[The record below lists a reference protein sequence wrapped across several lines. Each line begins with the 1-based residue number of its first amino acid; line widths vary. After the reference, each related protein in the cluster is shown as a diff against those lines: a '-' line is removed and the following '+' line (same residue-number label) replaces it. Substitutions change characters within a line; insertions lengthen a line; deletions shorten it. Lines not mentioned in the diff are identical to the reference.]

1 MNDRRLYSAFGLL
14 LLACS
19 CARGPA
25 DGALRA
31 SGTIEARQVR
41 VSAKTPGDLLEIL
54 VREGDRV
61 KVGEPIA
68 SLDHAALDI
77 QLRQAEAGK
86 ALAQA
91 QLDLL
96 LSGARAE
103 DVRQAE
109 EMVRQ
114 ADTALKT
121 AESDALRMRGLAVQ
135 GSVTAKQAEDAEAR
149 LTMSR
154 AQAAAAA
161 EGLKKVRALVRPE
174 EVRAAR
180 ARLEQSRAAA
190 DLLRKTIADASIAAP
205 AAGIVTQIPV
215 EAGEMVAAGATVAVI
230 TDLDLVHLTIYVT
243 ETELAR
249 VKLGGRASVTID
261 GAPGRPL
268 DGVISYISPEAEFTP
283 KNVQTRQDRVK
294 LVFGVKIEIRN
305 PDGLLKPGLPAD
317 AVLADASR

>member
-1 MNDRRLYSAFGLL
+1 MNIRRVLSAFCLI
-14 LLACS
+14 LLAGS

-41 VSAKTPGDLLEIL
+41 VSAKTPGDLLEIRI
-54 VREGDRV
+54 REGDRV
-61 KVGEPIA
+61 KAGDPIA
-68 SLDHAALDI
+68 SIDHAGLDI
-77 QLRQAEAGK
+77 QLRQAEAGT

-109 EMVRQ
+109 EAVRQ

-149 LTMSR
+149 LIVAR

-161 EGLKKVRALVRPE
+161 EGLKKVRALARPE
-174 EVRAAR
+174 EIRAAR

-205 AAGIVTQIPV
+205 AAGVVTQIPV

-230 TDLDLVHLTIYVT
+230 TDLDLVHLTLFVT

-268 DGVISYISPEAEFTP
+268 DGVIIYISPEAEFTP

-317 AVLADASR
+317 AVLAGASL